1 MEFLRKLTSIF
12 SLLLI
17 TNFVFAQDFS
27 AMQKAFSESYVLE
40 KNKNYDDAIKK
51 IKAVFDN
58 DSYEVNL
65 RLGWLE
71 YSAKNYTESQT
82 HYARALELMPYSEE
96 AKFGLIYP
104 KAALGK
110 WADVINLYNSV
121 LTNSPNNTLANY
133 RLGLIYYNRKD
144 YSKALVYF
152 KKVVDLYPFDY
163 DALIMYAWT
172 SFQIGKTREAKVLFN
187 KVLMLSPS
195 DESALEGLG
204 LIK

>member
-1 MEFLRKLTSIF
+1 MEFLKKTTGIF
-12 SLLLI
+12 SLLLLV
-17 TNFVFAQDFS
+17 NFATAQDFS
-27 AMQKAFSESYVLE
+27 SIQKAFTESYNLE
-40 KNKNYDDAIKK
+40 KSKNYDEAIKK
-51 IKAVFDN
+51 MHIVYTA
-58 DSYEVNL
+58 DSYEMNL

-71 YSAKNYTESQT
+71 YSAKNYIVSQT
-82 HYARALELMPYSEE
+82 HYTRALELMPYSEE

-110 WADVINLYNSV
+110 WNDVINLYNSI

-144 YSKALVYF
+144 YSKALTYF

-163 DALIMYAWT
+163 DGLLMYAWA
-172 SFQIGKTREAKVLFN
+172 SFQTGKTREAKILFN

-195 DESALEGLG
+195 DESALEGLS